1 MKKITGEL
9 IVLFITAVL
18 IFVSA
23 SVLRIGDIILGL
35 DTKSEIVAAFIALV
49 AVTSVFWAHKWKDL
63 KEDFAEHIR
72 KEDEL
77 KQSEEKYRSIVEST
91 EDSIY
96 LVDRDCRYLFINS
109 KHRSRLGI
117 GDYHGYRYGD
127 CHSAQETRTFSE
139 KINRVFEKGEPKEHE
154 YEHGGKW
161 FHQTLSPVRDPRT
174 GKITAVMAIHVI
186 STEITARKEAEKII
200 LENERMASAG
210 KAKSEFMANMSHEL
224 RTPLNSII
232 GFSELLKQNTMG
244 ANKEKLEHYADNI
257 LFSSRHLLA
266 IIEDILDLSNVEAG
280 KMQLFFEKTSVPET
294 VNNTISLVKDN
305 AADRNVVM
313 KTRLDENVEFIFTDH
328 NRFRQILFNLLSNA
342 VKFSKEEGG
351 TVTVTSKTEG
361 DTVKFSVSDTG
372 IGIKEEEMGRLFQ
385 TFDQLDSGI
394 TKNYAGT
401 GLGLAVSKKLVE
413 LMGGRI
419 TVESKYG
426 EGSTFTFTLPVGAQ
440 VKVGMRA
447 GEF

>member
-1 MKKITGEL
+1 MKKITEL
-9 IVLFITAVL
+9 
-18 IFVSA
+18 
-23 SVLRIGDIILGL
+23 
-35 DTKSEIVAAFIALV
+35 
-49 AVTSVFWAHKWKDL
+49 KWKNMKAEIAGYKKTLADL
-63 KEDFAEHIR
+63 KG
-72 KEDEL
+72 
-77 KQSEEKYRSIVEST
+77 SEEKYRSILESIN
-91 EDSIY
+91 DSIY
-96 LVDRDCRYLFINS
+96 MVDRECNYIFVNS

-117 GDYHGYRYGD
+117 EDYHGYRYGD
-127 CHSAQETRTFSE
+127 CHTSQETSTFSE
-139 KINRVFEKGEPKEHE
+139 KIKRIFENGEPKEHE
-154 YEHGGKW
+154 YEQGGKW
-161 FHQTLSPVRDPRT
+161 FHQTLSPVRDPCT
-174 GKITAVMAIHVI
+174 GKITAVTAIHVI
-186 STEITARKEAEKII
+186 STEITARKDAEKII

-224 RTPLNSII
+224 RTPLNSIV
-232 GFSELLKQNTMG
+232 GFSELLKQNTKG
-244 ANKEKLEHYADNI
+244 ANNEKLEHYADNI

-294 VNNTISLVKDN
+294 VNDTISLVKDN
-305 AADRNVVM
+305 AADRNVVII
-313 KTRLDENVEFIFTDH
+313 TELDENVEFIFTDH

-351 TVTVTSKTEG
+351 TVTVTSTIEG

-413 LMGGRI
+413 LMGGSI
-419 TVESKYG
+419 SVESSYG

>member
-23 SVLRIGDIILGL
+23 SVLRIGDIIMGL
-35 DTKSEIVAAFIALV
+35 DPKSEIVAAFIALV
-49 AVTSVFWAHKWKDL
+49 AVTGVFWAHKWKDL

-77 KQSEEKYRSIVEST
+77 KKSEEKYRSIVEST

-96 LVDRDCRYLFINS
+96 LVDRDCNYIFINS

-117 GDYHGYRYGD
+117 EDYRGYRYGD
-127 CHSAQETRTFSE
+127 CHTSQETRTFSE
-139 KINRVFEKGEPKEHE
+139 KIKRIFEKGEPKEHE
-154 YEHGGKW
+154 YEQGGKW

-174 GKITAVMAIHVI
+174 GKVTAVTAIHVV

-200 LENERMASAG
+200 LENERMASASR
-210 KAKSEFMANMSHEL
+210 AKSEFMANMSHEL

-232 GFSELLKQNTMG
+232 GFSELLKQNKLS

-294 VNNTISLVKDN
+294 VNDTISLVKDN

-342 VKFSKEEGG
+342 VKFSKEKGG
-351 TVTVTSKTEG
+351 TVTVTSTIEG

-413 LMGGRI
+413 LMGGSI
-419 TVESKYG
+419 SVESRYG